1 MRPSG
6 PGQNVGNFGLL
17 KGTSFAEIVLDMQ
30 SLITIDWQGQKWKG
44 LGEISP
50 GREINKM
57 FRMNFKQM
65 LSVFLAIL
73 MLRPFPMQAAPTPAV
88 LGSISS
94 YGAVTV
100 GELSAPAENT
110 LFAGDLVSTR
120 IGSAVIQ
127 YKQGTRVLLT
137 MDSSAQFTPSAVQLQ
152 KGQMTF
158 RSSSVQ
164 GPVFQASSLRL
175 EPTVASSSANV
186 ILNDGKAS
194 VAVTEGAVRVVD
206 PTGAPLASIQAGEAR
221 LFAMASAAAAP
232 AAPPVPS
239 AAAAAPQG
247 NVPAHTHAVWMLAL
261 GVAAAGAS
269 LGIAGLIRA
278 NNANDSADAAAAE
291 NAVLQGQLA
300 ALQGTITTLQGQI
313 TTLQA
318 QIATLQSSGSAQAG
332 QITSLLAQ
340 IATLQGLITTLQ
352 GQVAALQSS
361 GSAQA
366 GQITS
371 LLAQIATL
379 QAQTNDLLAQIADL
393 QRRINSVSPAI
404 P

>member
-1 MRPSG
+1 
-6 PGQNVGNFGLL
+6 
-17 KGTSFAEIVLDMQ
+17 
-30 SLITIDWQGQKWKG
+30 
-44 LGEISP
+44 
-50 GREINKM
+50 M
-57 FRMNFKQM
+57 FRMNLKQM

-100 GELSAPAENT
+100 GDLSVPAEHT

-120 IGSAVIQ
+120 TGSAVIQ
-127 YKQGTRVLLT
+127 YKEGTRVLLT

-186 ILNDGKAS
+186 VLNDGKAS

-232 AAPPVPS
+232 AAPP
-239 AAAAAPQG
+239 AASAAAPQAG
-247 NVPAHTHAVWMLAL
+247 GDNTVWLLAL

-278 NNANDSADAAAAE
+278 NNANDSADASKATLATLQTQNAA
-291 NAVLQGQLA
+291 LQTSLTKAIADLATLRAQVSAFTTSSAQLA
-300 ALQGTITTLQGQI
+300 AIIKALDDAQTQANVLHNQVNA
-313 TTLQA
+313 LQA
-318 QIATLQSSGSAQAG
+318 QINAAIASGNTSQLNSLIASQNAVLNQLTALQTT
-332 QITSLLAQ
+332 INNLTTSLRNFVLP
-340 IATLQGLITTLQ
+340 G
-352 GQVAALQSS
+352 
-361 GSAQA
+361 
-366 GQITS
+366 
-371 LLAQIATL
+371 
-379 QAQTNDLLAQIADL
+379 
-393 QRRINSVSPAI
+393 VSPTV

>member
-1 MRPSG
+1 
-6 PGQNVGNFGLL
+6 
-17 KGTSFAEIVLDMQ
+17 
-30 SLITIDWQGQKWKG
+30 
-44 LGEISP
+44 
-50 GREINKM
+50 M

-232 AAPPVPS
+232 AAPPTAS
-239 AAAAAPQG
+239 AAAPQAGGG
-247 NVPAHTHAVWMLAL
+247 NGTVWLLAL

-278 NNANDSADAAAAE
+278 NNANDSADASKATLATLQSQNAA
-291 NAVLQGQLA
+291 LQTSLTKAIADLATLRAQVSAFTTSSAQLA
-300 ALQGTITTLQGQI
+300 AIIKALDDAQTQANVLHNQVNA
-313 TTLQA
+313 LQA
-318 QIATLQSSGSAQAG
+318 QINAAIASGNTSQLNSLIASQNAVLNQLTALQTT
-332 QITSLLAQ
+332 INNLTTSLRNF
-340 IATLQGLITTLQ
+340 TLPG
-352 GQVAALQSS
+352 
-361 GSAQA
+361 
-366 GQITS
+366 
-371 LLAQIATL
+371 
-379 QAQTNDLLAQIADL
+379 
-393 QRRINSVSPAI
+393 VSPTA

>member
-1 MRPSG
+1 
-6 PGQNVGNFGLL
+6 
-17 KGTSFAEIVLDMQ
+17 
-30 SLITIDWQGQKWKG
+30 
-44 LGEISP
+44 
-50 GREINKM
+50 M

-232 AAPPVPS
+232 AAPPTAS
-239 AAAAAPQG
+239 AAAPQAGGG
-247 NVPAHTHAVWMLAL
+247 NGTVWLLAL

-340 IATLQGLITTLQ
+340 IATL
-352 GQVAALQSS
+352 
-361 GSAQA
+361 
-366 GQITS
+366 
-371 LLAQIATL
+371 
-379 QAQTNDLLAQIADL
+379 D
-393 QRRINSVSPAI
+393 RKSVV
-404 P
+404 